1 MRNIA
6 IIVLSVVL
14 AAAIISG
21 LILYQKHLDTKAS
34 LLISKKSLSE
44 LNEKIAQLNQET
56 SALHNQIRTNAKQ
69 LMELK
74 SDQESIAKLE
84 NTIKM
89 KDQRLSQFKALNHI
103 SSISRKRLQKY
114 TMKSKNSNVNL

>member
-1 MRNIA
+1 MRNIT
-6 IIVLSVVL
+6 IIVLSVAL

-21 LILYQKHLDTKAS
+21 LILYQRHLDTKNS
-34 LLISKKSLSE
+34 LLINEKSLSE
-44 LNEKIAQLNQET
+44 LNEKVTQLNQET
-56 SALHNQIRTNAKQ
+56 SALQDQARKNAKQ

-74 SDQESIAKLE
+74 SAKESIAKLE